1 MKQNWLKA
9 ILPHLAAIGIF
20 LILATVYCSP
30 VMEGKVVNQSDMMNV
45 QGMAK
50 EAKDYYERTG
60 DIPLWS
66 NSMFGG
72 MPTYVVYTGPNAN
85 KLAIVNRAVCL
96 FLPDPINML
105 FLAMACMYLLA
116 CVLNIRYWIRI
127 LGAIAFAFC
136 TYNVIIIDVGH
147 VTKMYDIALMPAVF
161 AGILLTYNR
170 KLISGFALT
179 TLATGLFIYNNHLQV
194 IYYTLIC
201 IAVLAIAA
209 FVRALREKQLPDF
222 FKASVV
228 LAVAAILATLP
239 NMNALMITKEYT
251 DYTMRGS
258 KSELTIASPDESGNS
273 KKDTKS
279 TGLDINYAYD
289 WSYGL
294 SESFTFLI
302 PGYAGNASSAK
313 PGPNSN
319 VAKAL
324 TNIGVPEAQ
333 LEQAMNQ
340 LPFPMY
346 HGDQPKGTSGPV
358 YVGAIICLLFVLG
371 LIIVRS
377 WHLWWLVPITI
388 IGFILA
394 WGNHFMVVNE
404 FLFYHLPLY
413 NKFRAPA
420 MALVIPSFSFVV
432 MAILALDELLKPE
445 NKQAAM
451 LKGLSLSTQITA
463 GVIVI
468 VGIFGSMYMNFTS
481 HSDATIM
488 GYYGQAFG
496 NAENAKTV
504 IRALEK
510 DRADLMLWD
519 SIRSLVFVGIAF
531 ALLWAYLKGKLNMT
545 ILAVALTL
553 AVTIDLWQQDK
564 KYLNSDSFVD
574 DTTFMSE
581 LQPTAAD
588 LQIQK
593 DPDPYFRVWNLSAPL
608 DNAAPS
614 YFHKNIGGYSPA
626 KLWIYQDML
635 DHQLVPV
642 YQHIASGKPSEQ
654 DWRILAMMNTK
665 YLIYPGQNGQMVAQ
679 RTPENYGNAW
689 FVKGILYAPDAN
701 SEMLALNTL
710 DVKDSAVVD
719 KRFIPQL
726 GGQQFQPVADTN
738 ATIKLTQY
746 GLNNLDYESNNSQE
760 GFAVFS
766 DIYYP
771 AGWEAFIDGKQTDII
786 RTNYA
791 LRGMKI
797 PAGKH
802 KIEMK
807 FAPKTFFTGAKI
819 SAISSILMLILVI
832 AGFFLQ
838 PVFDKRNQKKEA

>member
-30 VMEGKVVNQSDMMNV
+30 VLEGKVVNQSDMMNV

-85 KLAIVNRAVCL
+85 KLAIVNQAVCL

-105 FLAMACMYLLA
+105 FLAMVCMYLLA
-116 CVLNIRYWIRI
+116 CVLNIKYWIRI

-161 AGILLTYNR
+161 AGILLTYR
-170 KLISGFALT
+170 GKLVSGFALT
-179 TLATGLFIYNNHLQV
+179 AIATGLFIYNNHLQI

-201 IAVLAIAA
+201 IVVLAIAA
-209 FVRALREKQLPDF
+209 FVHALKSKQLPAF

-228 LAVAAILATLP
+228 LVVAAVLAVLP
-239 NMNALMITKEYT
+239 SMNSLMVTKEYT

-258 KSELTIASPDESGNS
+258 KSELTIASPDESGNA

-313 PGPNSN
+313 PGPGSN
-319 VAKAL
+319 VYNAMVK
-324 TNIGVPEAQ
+324 IGVPEAQ
-333 LEQAMNQ
+333 AEQAMNQ
-340 LPFPMY
+340 VPFPMY

-371 LIIVRS
+371 LLIVRS
-377 WHLWWLVPITI
+377 WHLWWLIPITI
-388 IGFILA
+388 IGFILS
-394 WGNHFMVVNE
+394 WGNHFMVINE
-404 FLFYHLPLY
+404 FLFYHLPFY

-432 MAILALDELLKPE
+432 LAILALDELINTKHTP
-445 NKQAAM
+445 AAM
-451 LKGLSLSTQITA
+451 VKNLTRAAQITGGLVVLA
-463 GVIVI
+463 GV
-468 VGIFGSMYMNFTS
+468 FGSFYMNFS
-481 HSDATIM
+481 GHSDASLL
-488 GYYGQAFG
+488 GYYGQIFG
-496 NAENAKTV
+496 NEENAKSIV
-504 IRALEK
+504 RALEK

-519 SIRSLVFVGIAF
+519 SVRSLVFIAIAF
-531 ALLWAYLKGKLNMT
+531 GLLWAYLKGKLNMT
-545 ILAVALTL
+545 VLAVTLTA

-564 KYLNSDSFVD
+564 KYLNNDSFVD
-574 DTTFMSE
+574 ESTFTAE

-588 LQIQK
+588 LQIKQ
-593 DPDPYFRVWNLSAPL
+593 DPDLYYRVWNLSKPL
-608 DNAAPS
+608 DDASPS

-635 DHQLVPV
+635 DHQLLPV
-642 YQHIASGKPSEQ
+642 YHHIASGKPTEQ

-689 FVKGILYAPDAN
+689 FVKGIQYAPDAN

-726 GGQQFQPVADTN
+726 GNQQFQPVVDTN

-746 GLNNLDYESNNSQE
+746 SPNTLDYESNNSQE

-771 AGWEAFIDGKQTDII
+771 AGWDAFIDGKQADII

-791 LRGMKI
+791 LRGLKI

-807 FAPKTFFTGAKI
+807 FAPKTFFTANKI
-819 SAISSILMLILVI
+819 SSVSSILLLILVI

-838 PVFDKRNQKKEA
+838 PVVDKKEKKEA